1 MFVTSSPTSRE
12 SQLIHTP
19 EFRLHT
25 GEQDI
30 AAAVKPPR
38 SFLSQPI
45 RRCPHQIRLLFLFL
59 SLENSLNTFIFF
71 HKYLFL
77 LLLFKLQQ
85 PPPPFFF
92 YINVV
97 DLYLLAELL
106 SEWNNMVFRSKHFS
120 GLAFSFAVFWA
131 EARLPSQHEQHQG
144 RPTASTLIHF

>member
-1 MFVTSSPTSRE
+1 MVLSRISTAEDFFLKAVSVSVRQVIARRLEGGKSGVFVTSSPTSRE

-85 PPPPFFF
+85 PPPPPLFFFFFFFLFLFFF
-92 YINVV
+92 Y
-97 DLYLLAELL
+97 
-106 SEWNNMVFRSKHFS
+106 FF
-120 GLAFSFAVFWA
+120 FF
-131 EARLPSQHEQHQG
+131 
-144 RPTASTLIHF
+144 